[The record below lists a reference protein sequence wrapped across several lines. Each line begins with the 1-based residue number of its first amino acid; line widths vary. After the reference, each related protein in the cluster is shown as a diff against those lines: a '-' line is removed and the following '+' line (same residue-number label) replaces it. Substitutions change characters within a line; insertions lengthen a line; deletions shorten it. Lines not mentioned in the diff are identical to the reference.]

1 MIKSY
6 IFMPALS
13 ASDPSAT
20 ELIKTGPLPVTMIPK
35 GPPPAG
41 MFMDLKRNDYK
52 FGVTNNSPPQYS
64 PSNRNRN
71 TCIVDFKGFSMWL

>member
-1 MIKSY
+1 
-6 IFMPALS
+6 MPALS

-41 MFMDLKRNDYK
+41 MLMDLQRRNDSK
-52 FGVTNNSPPQYS
+52 ELSP
-64 PSNRNRN
+64 
-71 TCIVDFKGFSMWL
+71 